1 MDLLLLHSVQL
12 CASWMLLVARR
23 DGVGGQAEAVG
34 GVTHGSPA
42 VTRRDSHTQLTHRP
56 TYFSPALT
64 PNPLT
69 LLLLPFPWPLLSSPN
84 PHPRQTYQCHRPK
97 IPLKT
102 RPEAV
107 CRILT
112 DAAGLLPLLL
122 LSAIHGGIITPLAVP
137 AMLA

>member
-1 MDLLLLHSVQL
+1 M
-12 CASWMLLVARR
+12 
-23 DGVGGQAEAVG
+23 GGQAEAVG
-34 GVTHGSPA
+34 GVTPGSLA
-42 VTRRDSHTQLTHRP
+42 VTRRDSPTQLTHRP

-69 LLLLPFPWPLLSSPN
+69 LLLLLPFPWPLLSNPN
-84 PHPRQTYQCHRPK
+84 PHPRQTYQCHRPN

-107 CRILT
+107 CRIPT
-112 DAAGLLPLLL
+112 DAAGLLSLLL